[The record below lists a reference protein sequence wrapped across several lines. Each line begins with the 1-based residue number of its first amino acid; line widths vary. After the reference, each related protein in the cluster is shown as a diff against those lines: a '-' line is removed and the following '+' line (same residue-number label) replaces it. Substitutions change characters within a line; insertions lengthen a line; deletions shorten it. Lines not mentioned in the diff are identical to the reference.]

1 MLAVKTFH
9 DNKAYKLFAIGFIL
23 INVTSFATMFVNLQC
38 GLIFS
43 LYALF
48 YMLRVH
54 NLSVLEKS
62 YTYQLFNLFV
72 FFELL
77 AIPLS
82 LLSPYRGFLASN
94 LMVYLYGFSYLLI
107 PQLFFYKIGVA
118 VKNTKQ
124 ALLLLLRCNVVL
136 VLVSIVLYILRPDFY
151 LNLIFSKFSETFDF
165 YGGFVPRLVGYIA
178 DSMAMGVICSSS
190 FILTLAYVEKNKF
203 IYLLIFLAG
212 SIMSMQRGS
221 WVTLVVASAIYLI
234 LSKKLFKL
242 SLRWLVLIG
251 LIAVSIVYF
260 ITSIDVEGNLS
271 YLELISR
278 RFDNIGSAGG
288 ERYMQWFGVID
299 AVRNYP
305 FGFGLGALSHK
316 GVGMGFPV
324 VCPDGNYFRILG
336 DTGVF
341 GFLIFLFLNCVT
353 LWFLLKNR
361 RYGLMCA
368 LLVFLAQAIGTNV
381 FDLYYASFIYWFLMG
396 SSSKIITNG
405 K

>member
-1 MLAVKTFH
+1 MLAVKAFH
-9 DNKAYKLFAIGFIL
+9 NNKAYKLFAIGFIL

-48 YMLRVH
+48 YMLSVH

-62 YTYQLFNLFV
+62 YTYQLFSLFV
-72 FFELL
+72 FLELL
-77 AIPLS
+77 SIPLS
-82 LLSPYRGFLASN
+82 LLSPYGGFLASN
-94 LMVYLYGFSYLLI
+94 PMVFLYGFSYLLI
-107 PQLFFYKIGVA
+107 PQLFFYKVGVA
-118 VKNTKQ
+118 VKDTKQ
-124 ALLLLLRCNVVL
+124 ALLLLLKCNAIL
-136 VLVSIVLYILRPDFY
+136 VLVSIVLYILRPGFY
-151 LNLIFSKFSETFDF
+151 LNLISSKFTETFDI

-190 FILTLAYVEKNKF
+190 FVLTLAYVEKKKF
-203 IYLLIFLAG
+203 IYLLVFLAG

-221 WVTLVVASAIYLI
+221 WVTLIVASFIYLI

-242 SLRWLVLIG
+242 SFKWIILIG
-251 LIAVSIVYF
+251 LLVVSIIYF
-260 ITSIDVEGNLS
+260 ITAIDVEGNLS
-271 YLELISR
+271 YMDLLMR
-278 RFDNIGSAGG
+278 RFENIGSAGG
-288 ERYMQWFGVID
+288 ERNMQWFGVID
-299 AVRNYP
+299 AVGNYP
-305 FGFGLGALSHK
+305 LGFGLGALSHK

-336 DTGVF
+336 DTGVL
-341 GFLIFLFLNCVT
+341 GFLIFLFLNCST

-396 SSSKIITNG
+396 TSSKMITNG

>member
-1 MLAVKTFH
+1 MLAVKAFQN
-9 DNKAYKLFAIGFIL
+9 NKAYKLFAIGFIL

-48 YMLRVH
+48 YMLSVH

-62 YTYQLFNLFV
+62 YTCQLFNLFV
-72 FFELL
+72 LLELL
-77 AIPLS
+77 SIPLS
-82 LLSPYRGFLASN
+82 FLSPYRGFLASN
-94 LMVYLYGFSYLLI
+94 PMIYLYGFSYLLI

-118 VKNTKQ
+118 VKDTKQ
-124 ALLLLLRCNVVL
+124 ALFLLLKCNAVL
-136 VLVSIVLYILRPDFY
+136 VLVSIVLYILRPGFY
-151 LNLIFSKFSETFDF
+151 LNLISSKFTETFDI

-190 FILTLAYVEKNKF
+190 FILSLAYVEKKKF

-221 WVTLVVASAIYLI
+221 WITLIVASFIYLI

-242 SLRWLVLIG
+242 SLKWIFLIG
-251 LIAVSIVYF
+251 SLVISMIYF
-260 ITSIDVEGNLS
+260 ITTIELEGSLS
-271 YLELISR
+271 YMDLLMR
-278 RFDNIGSAGG
+278 RFENIGSAGG
-288 ERYMQWFGVID
+288 ERNMQWFGVID
-299 AVRNYP
+299 AVGNYP
-305 FGFGLGALSHK
+305 LGFGLGSLSHK

-336 DTGVF
+336 DTGVL
-341 GFLIFLFLNCVT
+341 GFLIFLFLNCST
-353 LWFLLKNR
+353 LWFLFKTR

-396 SSSKIITNG
+396 TSSKIITNG